1 MTRYAVIGASSGTG
15 RQIVRCLA
23 DKHVQ
28 VRAISRR
35 PPAAPGEHRA
45 LRRRRDGPRLDR
57 EGAGRGFRC
66 RLLHRGYPWIA
77 QFS

>member
-15 RQIVRCLA
+15 RQIVRYLA

-35 PPAAPGEHRA
+35 PLAAQEGVEPYAADSGRIMHRVTLQGEEA
-45 LRRRRDGPRLDR
+45 
-57 EGAGRGFRC
+57 
-66 RLLHRGYPWIA
+66 IA
-77 QFS
+77 